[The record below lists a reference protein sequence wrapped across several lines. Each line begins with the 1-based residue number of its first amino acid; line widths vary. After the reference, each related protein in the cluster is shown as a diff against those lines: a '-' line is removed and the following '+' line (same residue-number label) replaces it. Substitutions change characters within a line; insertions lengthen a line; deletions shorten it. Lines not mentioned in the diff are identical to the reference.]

1 MSDTLCQELKDCG
14 FNSAAVE
21 TTQLN
26 AGPTITNCQNH
37 GIKPFLHVAGMED
50 SVATC
55 QPYVNLYKKA
65 TGLGGWM
72 LKSGVTQTQASAGS
86 SLSKA
91 AGFIRANDEYITIK
105 RKVNGKEEI
114 IHYPHPIFM
123 SALSTADFPH
133 QSDNRP
139 KSASEEYYK
148 NYIDAFQDNLQ
159 PSFWPFLTFP
169 TVVDST
175 TFPLQDFYLDLE
187 IFALMARYTNSPM
200 WPYIRCRSETGSG
213 NILPAGT
220 EARLRSA
227 AFSALAYGAQGLV
240 WWTYGPTTTSTG
252 KMVNGLVDGNGN
264 RTALWNIVKAI
275 NTQIASY
282 SSVFAGSRLVKCRH
296 TGTTQYGGTCKLK
309 GAFGPLKGITS
320 RSAGVLLS
328 HLCKE
333 GVDYL
338 VIVNHPGAP
347 GQSLTL
353 EFSDYWQVVQTVLS
367 SSGFP
372 MGNPISQ
379 TTLSLNLQPGGFL
392 IFSWS

>member
-55 QPYVNLYKKA
+55 QPYGN
-65 TGLGGWM
+65 
-72 LKSGVTQTQASAGS
+72 
-86 SLSKA
+86 
-91 AGFIRANDEYITIK
+91 
-105 RKVNGKEEI
+105 
-114 IHYPHPIFM
+114 HPI
-123 SALSTADFPH
+123 
-133 QSDNRP
+133 
-139 KSASEEYYK
+139 
-148 NYIDAFQDNLQ
+148 
-159 PSFWPFLTFP
+159 
-169 TVVDST
+169 
-175 TFPLQDFYLDLE
+175 
-187 IFALMARYTNSPM
+187 
-200 WPYIRCRSETGSG
+200 
-213 NILPAGT
+213 
-220 EARLRSA
+220 
-227 AFSALAYGAQGLV
+227 
-240 WWTYGPTTTSTG
+240 
-252 KMVNGLVDGNGN
+252 
-264 RTALWNIVKAI
+264 
-275 NTQIASY
+275 
-282 SSVFAGSRLVKCRH
+282 
-296 TGTTQYGGTCKLK
+296 GGTCKLK

-320 RSAGVLLS
+320 GSAGVLLS

-379 TTLSLNLQPGGFL
+379 TTLSLNL
-392 IFSWS
+392 